1 MYSNAATAPGR
12 ARVVG
17 RLLKDWTMWREC
29 ISTAP
34 NAELTGRRR
43 MDGLAVRPMMNQGG
57 RTAKLASRW
66 RSG

>member
-1 MYSNAATAPGR
+1 MTDGFPSGKDAPDGCWRHATRCMRLVFNAT
-12 ARVVG
+12 
-17 RLLKDWTMWREC
+17 
-29 ISTAP
+29 P